1 MCVRKY
7 KNSILSATWI
17 AEKLI
22 DKFKVQP
29 NMPLDVIQN
38 EVKEKWKVD
47 VTPSCMYRVRRK
59 ARKKIHGKFEGQYK
73 RL

>member
-1 MCVRKY
+1 
-7 KNSILSATWI
+7 
-17 AEKLI
+17 
-22 DKFKVQP
+22 
-29 NMPLDVIQN
+29 VIQN
-38 EVKEKWKVD
+38 EVREKWKVD